1 MKTVKWLLLV
11 VLALILQLFLPW
23 WSVTLAGFAYG
34 LLFVQ
39 KPGRAFLAGFLAV
52 FLLWGVMAA
61 YITWVN
67 DGILAG
73 RLANLFSLP
82 HGSLAV
88 LATALTGGLAGGFS
102 ALAGSLLRK
111 AV

>member
-1 MKTVKWLLLV
+1 METLKWLLLV

-23 WSVTLAGFAYG
+23 WSVAVAAFLYGF
-34 LLFVQ
+34 LFVH
-39 KPGRAFLAGFLAV
+39 KPGRAFLAGFLAI
-52 FLLWGVMAA
+52 FLLWGIMAA

-67 DGILAG
+67 DGILAD
-73 RLANLFSLP
+73 RLASLFSLP

-88 LATALTGGLAGGFS
+88 LATALTGGLTGGFA

-111 AV
+111 VV